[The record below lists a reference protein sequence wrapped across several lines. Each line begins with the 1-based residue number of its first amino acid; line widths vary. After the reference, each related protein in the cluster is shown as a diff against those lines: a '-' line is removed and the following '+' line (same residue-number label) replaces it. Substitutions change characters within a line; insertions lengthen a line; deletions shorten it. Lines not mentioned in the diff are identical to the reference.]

1 MDEKLSNVG
10 EMIDTAIDK
19 SKRLKEGI
27 LKSDWEKIVGR
38 LVNESQPE
46 YIKDGVLTIV
56 VESPLF
62 VHHFTG
68 KKEHYIKEI
77 NNYFGKNII
86 NDINIRNGKLNKDRD
101 VYLNKVEEQPEETQ
115 EEKEELELLEAT
127 ATGIAKKIGK
137 LQKMAEEREKYLLSK
152 GCKKCKGCGVIFEP
166 IENEDFCM
174 VCITAK
180 INREKA
186 KAKAKRGEQ

>member
-1 MDEKLSNVG
+1 MDEKLNNVG

-19 SKRLKEGI
+19 SKKLKEGI
-27 LKSDWEKIVGR
+27 LKSEWEKIVGR
-38 LVNESQPE
+38 LVNDSQPE
-46 YIKDGVLTIV
+46 YIKDGVLTII

-77 NNYFGKNII
+77 NKYFGKNII
-86 NDINIRNGKLNKDRD
+86 NDINIKNGKLNKDREI
-101 VYLNKVEEQPEETQ
+101 YLNKQEEQEEIKV
-115 EEKEELELLEAT
+115 EKEEIEPLTIT
-127 ATGIAKKIGK
+127 ATGIAKKISK
-137 LQKMAEEREKYLLSK
+137 LQEMAEEREKYLLSK
-152 GCKKCKGCGVIFEP
+152 GYKKCKGCGVIFEP
-166 IENEDFCM
+166 IENEEFCM

-186 KAKAKRGEQ
+186 RAKAKRGEE

>member
-1 MDEKLSNVG
+1 MDEKLNNVG

-19 SKRLKEGI
+19 SKKLKEGI
-27 LKSDWEKIVGR
+27 LKSEWEKIVGR
-38 LVNESQPE
+38 LVNDSQPE
-46 YIKDGVLTIV
+46 YIKDGVLTII

-77 NNYFGKNII
+77 NKYFGKNII
-86 NDINIRNGKLNKDRD
+86 NDINIKNGKLNKDREI
-101 VYLNKVEEQPEETQ
+101 YLNKQEEQEEIKV
-115 EEKEELELLEAT
+115 EKEEIEPLTIT
-127 ATGIAKKIGK
+127 ATGITKKISK
-137 LQKMAEEREKYLLSK
+137 LQEMAEEREKYLLSK
-152 GCKKCKGCGVIFEP
+152 GYKKCKGCGVIFEP
-166 IENEDFCM
+166 IENEEFCM

-186 KAKAKRGEQ
+186 RAKAKRGEE

>member
-1 MDEKLSNVG
+1 MDEKLNNVG

-19 SKRLKEGI
+19 SKKLKEGI
-27 LKSDWEKIVGR
+27 LKSEWEKIVGR
-38 LVNESQPE
+38 LVNDSQPE
-46 YIKDGVLTIV
+46 YIKDGVLTII

-77 NNYFGKNII
+77 NKYFGKNII
-86 NDINIRNGKLNKDRD
+86 NDINIKNGKLNKDREI
-101 VYLNKVEEQPEETQ
+101 YLNKQ
-115 EEKEELELLEAT
+115 EEKEEIKVEKEEIEPLTIT
-127 ATGIAKKIGK
+127 ATGIAKKISK
-137 LQKMAEEREKYLLSK
+137 LQEMAEEREKYLLSK
-152 GCKKCKGCGVIFEP
+152 GYKKCKGCGVIFEP
-166 IENEDFCM
+166 IENEEFCM

-186 KAKAKRGEQ
+186 RAKAKRGEE

>member
-1 MDEKLSNVG
+1 MDEKLNNVG
-10 EMIDTAIDK
+10 EMIETAIDK

-27 LKSDWEKIVGR
+27 LRSDWEKIVGR

-77 NNYFGKNII
+77 NKYFGKNIV
-86 NDINIRNGKLNKDRD
+86 NDINIKNGKLNKDRD
-101 VYLNKVEEQPEETQ
+101 IYLNKEKEQ
-115 EEKEELELLEAT
+115 EEEVQKEELESLEVT
-127 ATGIAKKIGK
+127 ATGIAKKLNQ

-152 GCKKCKGCGVIFEP
+152 GYIKCKGCGVIFEP
-166 IENEDFCM
+166 VENEEFCM

-186 KAKAKRGEQ
+186 KAKRREE

>member
-1 MDEKLSNVG
+1 MDEKLNNVG

-19 SKRLKEGI
+19 SKKLKEGI
-27 LKSDWEKIVGR
+27 LKSEWEKIVGR
-38 LVNESQPE
+38 LVNDSQPE
-46 YIKDGVLTIV
+46 YIKDGVLTII

-86 NDINIRNGKLNKDRD
+86 NDINIKNGKLNKDREI
-101 VYLNKVEEQPEETQ
+101 YLNKQEEQEEIKV
-115 EEKEELELLEAT
+115 EKEEIEPLTIT
-127 ATGIAKKIGK
+127 ATGIAKKISK
-137 LQKMAEEREKYLLSK
+137 LQEMAEEREKYLLSK
-152 GCKKCKGCGVIFEP
+152 GYKKCKGCGVIFEP
-166 IENEDFCM
+166 IENEEFCM

-186 KAKAKRGEQ
+186 RAKAKRGEE

>member
-1 MDEKLSNVG
+1 MDEKLNNVG

-19 SKRLKEGI
+19 SKKLKEGI
-27 LKSDWEKIVGR
+27 LKSEWEKIVGR
-38 LVNESQPE
+38 LVNDSQPE
-46 YIKDGVLTIV
+46 YIKDGVLTII

-77 NNYFGKNII
+77 NKYFGKNII
-86 NDINIRNGKLNKDRD
+86 NDINIKNGKLNKDREI
-101 VYLNKVEEQPEETQ
+101 YLNKQ
-115 EEKEELELLEAT
+115 EEKEEIKVEKEEIEPLTIT
-127 ATGIAKKIGK
+127 ATGIAKKISK
-137 LQKMAEEREKYLLSK
+137 LQEMAEERERYLLSK
-152 GCKKCKGCGVIFEP
+152 GYKKCKGCGVIFEP
-166 IENEDFCM
+166 IENEEFCM

-186 KAKAKRGEQ
+186 RAKAKRGEE

>member
-1 MDEKLSNVG
+1 MDEKLNNVG

-19 SKRLKEGI
+19 SKKLKEGI
-27 LKSDWEKIVGR
+27 FKSEWEKIVGR
-38 LVNESQPE
+38 LVNDSQPE
-46 YIKDGVLTIV
+46 YIKDGVLTII

-77 NNYFGKNII
+77 NKYFGKNII
-86 NDINIRNGKLNKDRD
+86 NDINIKNGKLNKDREI
-101 VYLNKVEEQPEETQ
+101 YLNKQ
-115 EEKEELELLEAT
+115 EEKEEIKVEKEEIEPLTIT
-127 ATGIAKKIGK
+127 ATGIAKKISK
-137 LQKMAEEREKYLLSK
+137 LQEMAEEREKYLLSK
-152 GCKKCKGCGVIFEP
+152 GYKKCKGCGVIFEP
-166 IENEDFCM
+166 IENEEFCM

-186 KAKAKRGEQ
+186 RAKAKRGEE

>member
-1 MDEKLSNVG
+1 MDEKLNNVG

-19 SKRLKEGI
+19 SKKLKEGI
-27 LKSDWEKIVGR
+27 LKSEWEKIVGR
-38 LVNESQPE
+38 LVNDSQPE
-46 YIKDGVLTIV
+46 YIKDGVLTII

-77 NNYFGKNII
+77 NKYFGKNII
-86 NDINIRNGKLNKDRD
+86 NDINIKNGKLNKDREI
-101 VYLNKVEEQPEETQ
+101 YLNKQ
-115 EEKEELELLEAT
+115 EEKEEVKVEKEEIEPLTIT
-127 ATGIAKKIGK
+127 ATGIAKKINK
-137 LQKMAEEREKYLLSK
+137 LQEMAEERERYLLSK
-152 GCKKCKGCGVIFEP
+152 GYKKCKGCGVIFEP
-166 IENEDFCM
+166 IENEEFCM

-186 KAKAKRGEQ
+186 RAKAKRGEE

>member
-1 MDEKLSNVG
+1 MDEKLNNVG

-19 SKRLKEGI
+19 SKKLKEGI
-27 LKSDWEKIVGR
+27 LKSEWEKIVGR
-38 LVNESQPE
+38 LVNDSQPE
-46 YIKDGVLTIV
+46 YIKDGVLTII

-77 NNYFGKNII
+77 NKYFGKNII
-86 NDINIRNGKLNKDRD
+86 NDINIKNGKLNKDREI
-101 VYLNKVEEQPEETQ
+101 YLNKQ
-115 EEKEELELLEAT
+115 EEKEEVKVEKEEIEPLTIT
-127 ATGIAKKIGK
+127 ATGIAKKISK
-137 LQKMAEEREKYLLSK
+137 LQEMAEERERYLLSK
-152 GCKKCKGCGVIFEP
+152 GYKKCKGCGVIFEP
-166 IENEDFCM
+166 IENEEFCM

-186 KAKAKRGEQ
+186 RAKAKRGEE